1 MPTATEKLKPSK
13 LNPQQELMRDDVEI
27 DTLTFFVHKRQ
38 QLQVQ
43 SWITDASS
51 ERTVEGASTVSITL
65 SDPNQDI
72 LNSGILTKRT
82 DIHVDGLYFRLAH
95 VEKQGDSLITRFE
108 DREVALLREHT
119 GFRKA
124 NRDSMTRAEFVHS
137 MVKEVKAE
145 KIRFFSPQEHVR
157 QPIAKSQDNNQSIND
172 LNREGG
178 FAPNAFITVKGQPA
192 TRIQKKNIDTVLSV
206 GRQMK
211 VPDVALLASIETITV
226 ESSAQNLPGGDLDS
240 VGIFQQRNALPWNK
254 RNRRDV
260 AQAATTF
267 FEQAV
272 AYLQEHFR
280 RLTPTSISASAL
292 AQAVQHSAFPGR
304 YALYKTEATHTL
316 NAWGG
321 GGTGG
326 IGPDPSIFIG
336 SGGGAGVYEYT
347 RGTIDPLGRITH
359 EDSWTC
365 ARRLADE
372 VQWRCFMVSGT
383 LYFISEQYLFASRPR
398 MSITPDTLGIDNID
412 FDYDQGKKNAQL
424 TVTCHI
430 RRWGAPPGSVVDI
443 DGLDTVNGRWLVN
456 DITRSLFDTTATIT
470 LKKPLPKL
478 KEPPAP
484 TGQAGTSDAQI
495 IGPTSGVRDAIV
507 TAARKALAQKNR
519 YTYRQYRP
527 MAKSLF
533 DAFAYDH
540 TDCSAFATLCY
551 KAGGAPDPNGF
562 SYNGSGNTTTLWARG
577 TYLGKDNNDAQPGD
591 LAFFGTNLR
600 RGNAITTHV
609 GVYIGGG
616 MMIDFG
622 STPIKQV
629 PVNIRSDFLGFRSY
643 LNDNVSGA

>member
-13 LNPQQELMRDDVEI
+13 LNSQQELMRDDVEI

-38 QLQVQ
+38 QLRVE
-43 SWITDASS
+43 SWITDAQS
-51 ERTVEGASTVSITL
+51 ERTVEGASTVTITL

-72 LNSGILTKRT
+72 INSGILTKRT
-82 DIHVDGLYFRLAH
+82 DINVDGLYFRLAH
-95 VEKQGDSLITRFE
+95 VEKQGDSLVCTFE
-108 DREVALLREHT
+108 DREVALLRLHT

-124 NRDSMTRAEFVHS
+124 NRATMTRAEFVHS
-137 MVKEVKAE
+137 MVKEVNEE

-157 QPIAKSQDNNQSIND
+157 QPIAKSQDNNTDIND

-192 TRIQKKNIDTVLSV
+192 TKIQRKNIDTVLSV
-206 GRQMK
+206 GRQMG
-211 VPDVALLASIETITV
+211 VQDVLLEASIETITV
-226 ESSAQNLPGGDLDS
+226 ESSATNLAGGDGSS
-240 VGIFQQRNALPWNK
+240 VGIFQQTDQAPWNK
-254 RNRRDV
+254 RNRRDI
-260 AQAATTF
+260 AQASRTF
-267 FEQAV
+267 FEQGE

-280 RLTPTSISASAL
+280 RTISISGPAL
-292 AQAVQHSAFPGR
+292 AQAIQHSAFPGR
-304 YALYKTEATHTL
+304 YALYKTEALHTL
-316 NAWGG
+316 NSWGG
-321 GGTGG
+321 GSVSGG
-326 IGPDPSIFIG
+326 VGPDPSIFVG
-336 SGGGAGVYEYT
+336 GGGGAGVYEYT

-383 LYFISEQYLFASRPR
+383 LYFIDEQYLFKSRPR

-430 RRWGAPPGSVVDI
+430 SRWGAPPGSVVEVE
-443 DGLDTVNGRWLVN
+443 GLDTVNGRWLVN
-456 DITRSLFDTTATIT
+456 DITRSLFDTIATIT
-470 LKKPLPKL
+470 LKKPLPEL

-484 TGQAGTSDAQI
+484 TGQTGTTDAQI
-495 IGPTSGVRDAIV
+495 IGPSAGVRDAIV
-507 TAARKALAQKNR
+507 TAARKALSLKDR

-527 MAKSLF
+527 MASSLF

-562 SYNGSGNTTTLWARG
+562 GFNGSGNTTTMWARG
-577 TYLGKDNNDAQPGD
+577 TYVGKGNNDAQPGD
-591 LAFFGTNLR
+591 LAFFGTDLR
-600 RGNAITTHV
+600 RGRAITTHV

-629 PVNIRSDFLGFRSY
+629 SVNVRSDFLGFRSY